1 MIKVGD
7 IIEVKWSDASQ
18 REYTLQEID
27 ELITR
32 DILVEQTTYG
42 KLIVIGDDLI
52 LLQHEEDNYSI
63 EEKECT
69 AIPRSWII
77 YPKSL
82 RDKRMLK
89 KL

>member
-42 KLIVIGDDLI
+42 KLIVISDDLI

-77 YPKSL
+77 CPKSL